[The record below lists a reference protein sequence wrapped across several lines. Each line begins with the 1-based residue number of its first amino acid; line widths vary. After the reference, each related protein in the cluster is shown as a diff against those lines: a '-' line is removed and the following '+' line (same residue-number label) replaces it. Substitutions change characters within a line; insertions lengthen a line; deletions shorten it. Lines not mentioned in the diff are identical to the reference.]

1 MRVILT
7 KTYTALPLDKKEI
20 LRYAGC
26 KGEDGQISA
35 LLDECIAE
43 ASGRLTFQA
52 RYCLLPCEIEGDNCN
67 FFDFSVQSKH
77 LALCL
82 KDCQTAVVFCCSIGI
97 EMDRLIAKYSR
108 FSPTKGVLMQAL
120 GAERI
125 EALCDVFCGDI
136 AKEYNAKPRPR
147 FSPGYGDLSL
157 QTQNQMMRLI
167 DLQKM
172 GVGLNDS
179 LLLSP
184 SKTVTAF
191 LGLDGTR

>member
-1 MRVILT
+1 MSVVLT
-7 KTYTALPLDKKEI
+7 KTYDAPSVDKREV

-26 KGEDGQISA
+26 KGEDCQISA

-43 ASGRLTFQA
+43 ASGKLHYQA
-52 RYCLLPCEIEGDNCN
+52 RYCVLPCKIEGDCCE
-67 FFDFSVQSKH
+67 FTEFSVQSRH

-82 KDCQTAVVFCCSIGI
+82 KGCQTAVLFCCSIGM

-108 FSPTKGVLMQAL
+108 LSPTKGVLMQAF

-125 EALCDVFCGDI
+125 EALCDAFCEDI
-136 AKEYNAKPRPR
+136 AKEYNGNARTR
-147 FSPGYGDLSL
+147 FSPGYGDLTL
-157 QTQNQMMRLI
+157 QTQKTIMQML

-191 LGLDGTR
+191 LGLAPTR